1 MKKPSPTK
9 ERLNAHRGMLEK
21 LATLRQ
27 ELEYAEDAYGS
38 IRSPDFSGMPR
49 GSSDPSKSPMVEAVI
64 RKIELEERIKR
75 KEAEIAADWAELE
88 PFIEQLQPIET
99 LVMNLRYY
107 YGAEWEG
114 VCFNLY
120 GKRRDYAIEVDRYM
134 NRTFKIHGRALLTL
148 SSLMEGN
155 DGELRRTSV
164 GTPKE
169 SQ

>member
-1 MKKPSPTK
+1 MP
-9 ERLNAHRGMLEK
+9 ERPAALQE
-21 LATLRQ
+21 
-27 ELEYAEDAYGS
+27 ELEFAEQSYGDVK
-38 IRSPDFSGMPR
+38 SPNSDGMPKR
-49 GSSDPSKSPMVEAVI
+49 PGDPRRSPMVEAVI
-64 RKIELEERIKR
+64 RKMELEERVKK

-107 YGAEWEG
+107 YGAEWED

-120 GKRRDYAIEVDRYM
+120 GKRRDYTIEVDRYM

-155 DGELRRTSV
+155 DGELRGTSA
-164 GTPKE
+164 GTPQE

>member
-1 MKKPSPTK
+1 
-9 ERLNAHRGMLEK
+9 MLEK
-21 LATLRQ
+21 LAALKQ
-27 ELEYAEDAYGS
+27 ELEFAEQSYGDVK
-38 IRSPDFSGMPR
+38 SPNYDGMPKSQ
-49 GSSDPSKSPMVEAVI
+49 GDPRRSPMVEAVI
-64 RKIELEERIKR
+64 RKMELEERVKK

-107 YGAEWEG
+107 YGAEWED

-120 GKRRDYAIEVDRYM
+120 GKRRDYTIEVDRYM

-148 SSLMEGN
+148 SSLMEGK
-155 DGELRRTSV
+155 DGELRGTSA
-164 GTPKE
+164 GTPQE

>member
-99 LVMNLRYY
+99 LIMKLRYY
-107 YGAEWEG
+107 YGAEWDD
-114 VCFNLY
+114 VAFNVF
-120 GKRRDYAIEVDRYM
+120 GRRRDYAQKPDYYK
-134 NRTFKIHGRALLTL
+134 NRVFKIHGRALMTL
-148 SSLMEGN
+148 SGIIDGN
-155 DGELRRTSV
+155 SE

-169 SQ
+169 I